1 MLGFYRAVAKPRALD
16 FLFRYPAGSLAVPVI
31 PLPISLD
38 IPVGSFADATRL
50 LGLPLRLFLFAVL
63 SFLFF
68 GLIPQSIRPVA
79 FFASF
84 ICLPSELS
92 RLSPAKET
100 LSTNHRP

>member
-68 GLIPQSIRPVA
+68 GLIPQFIRPLA

-84 ICLPSELS
+84 ICFSGDQQNLRNP
-92 RLSPAKET
+92 RF
-100 LSTNHRP
+100 